1 MTVDLQTKV
10 GSLTLPNPLLAA
22 SGTYGFG
29 REMKRFYDA
38 RILGGIVSKA
48 VTLEPRVG
56 NAPHRIAEAEAGLLN
71 AVGLQNPGIDKVL
84 EYDLPFLLQQET
96 TVIVNVAGS
105 EQADYVN
112 VVQRLQGS
120 GIAAIELNLSCPNVK
135 AGGMAMGTSAQEIE
149 QVTAACKRIADVP
162 LWVKLTP
169 NVTSISEMAKA
180 AEAGGAD
187 AVSLINTL
195 LAMRIDIRTKRPIIK
210 NNTGG
215 YSGPGVFP
223 VAVRMVNDC
232 YRAVSIP
239 IVGLGGIRSASDVI
253 EMMLAGASAVQIGS
267 ANLVDPYAM
276 PTILAALPA
285 LCAELGIHKLTD
297 IVGAVK
303 RW

>member
-1 MTVDLQTKV
+1 MAVDLQTKV
-10 GSLTLPNPLLAA
+10 GSLTLRNPLIAA

-29 REMKRFYDA
+29 REMKRFYPA
-38 RILGGIVSKA
+38 RLLGGVVSKA
-48 VTLEPRVG
+48 VTLEPRSG

-71 AVGLQNPGIDKVL
+71 AVGLQNPGIAKVL
-84 EYDLPFLLQQET
+84 EHDLPFLLQQEA

-105 EQADYVN
+105 EPADYVN
-112 VVQRLQGS
+112 VVERLQGS

-135 AGGMAMGTSAQEIE
+135 AGGMAMGTSAQAIE
-149 QVTAACKRIADVP
+149 QVTAACKRVADVP

-169 NVTSISEMAKA
+169 NVTSIGDMAKA

-223 VAVRMVNDC
+223 VAVRMVHDC
-232 YRAVSIP
+232 YRAVAIP

-276 PTILAALPA
+276 VSILDDLPA
-285 LCAELGIHKLTD
+285 LCAELGINKLTD